1 MDNYVDN
8 LNKIRKLASDLKVID
23 LLDPSSRTVNVLT
36 EIIERCRHIPELEM
50 IDNNFIN
57 MDNFEAEA

>member
-8 LNKIRKLASDLKVID
+8 LNKIRKLASDLKVVD

-50 IDNNFIN
+50 VDNNFIN

>member
-50 IDNNFIN
+50 VDNNFIN

>member
-8 LNKIRKLASDLKVID
+8 LNRIRELADEVKVLD
-23 LLDPSSRTVNVLT
+23 LLDPSSKVLNILT

-50 IDNNFIN
+50 VDNNFMN
-57 MDNFEAEA
+57 LDNLEAKA

>member
-8 LNKIRKLASDLKVID
+8 LNKIKKLASDLKVVD

-50 IDNNFIN
+50 VDNNFIN

>member
-23 LLDPSSRTVNVLT
+23 LLDPSSKTVNVLT